1 MLWKKI
7 NQLFIRLLNTGVS
20 DGLPFL
26 EVQKTYLFNLFI
38 LLAIPLVPIFFLINI
53 FQGNYGL
60 ASLNFGLII
69 LYIIG
74 TWVSITRKYLAFRQ
88 TSLPLST
95 IIFITTAYFYHN
107 GSEYFLII
115 NLVAAVI
122 IFDLTWKYVLFSAFS
137 LCAFAFIKID
147 QNSFSTLTDALQNR
161 GTINMV
167 VSLIVLTVVLQSFKT
182 LYINYQVK
190 LENSYNEMMRVKKDK
205 ERIMQVLVH
214 DLRNPIGAIASFSEL
229 LMDDE
234 KDPEKKASL
243 EMIHKTSSES
253 MGFINE
259 IMEMETAENVPLVL
273 GRVDASKIIQKVV
286 RMQQHAINKKHQHL
300 QVKVSEE
307 PVYISAD
314 AGKMERVVNNLINN
328 AIKFSHVGGLVE
340 VDLKKERNHLLLKVH
355 DSGVGIP
362 EKFRDGLFT
371 MFGTSRCI
379 GTAGEKS
386 FGLGLAICKQIVE
399 AHRGTISF
407 ESIEGKG
414 TTFSVLLPVAV

>member
-7 NQLFIRLLNTGVS
+7 NHFFIRLLNTGVS
-20 DGLPFL
+20 DGLPFV

-38 LLAIPLVPIFFLINI
+38 LLAIPVVPVFLLINLL
-53 FQGNYGL
+53 QAKYGL
-60 ASLNFGLII
+60 ALLNLGQMLI
-69 LYIIG
+69 YGIG
-74 TWVSITRKYLAFRQ
+74 IWVSLTRKHLVYR
-88 TSLPLST
+88 PLSLLLSS
-95 IIFITTAYFYHN
+95 IIFVTGAYVFKN
-107 GSEYFLII
+107 GCEYFLII
-115 NLVAAVI
+115 NLVSAVI
-122 IFDLTWKYVLFSAFS
+122 LFDLTWKYVMFSVFS
-137 LCAFAFIKID
+137 LFAFAFIKID
-147 QNSFSTLTDALQNR
+147 QDGFSTLVASLQNR
-161 GTINMV
+161 VTINMI
-167 VSLIVLTVVLQSFKT
+167 VSLIVLTIVLQSFKT
-182 LYINYQVK
+182 LYLSYHLK
-190 LENSYNEMMRVKKDK
+190 LENAYNEMMRVKKKK

-234 KDPEKKASL
+234 TDAEKRSSL
-243 EMIHKTSSES
+243 EMIYKTSSES

-273 GRVDASKIIQKVV
+273 GRVDASKIIEKVV
-286 RMQQHAINKKHQHL
+286 KMQQHAINKKQQHL

-314 AGKMERVVNNLINN
+314 AGKMERVVNNLVNN
-328 AIKFSHVGGLVE
+328 AIKFSHIGGMVE
-340 VDLKKERNHLLLKVH
+340 IDLKKERNHLLLKVH

-362 EKFRDGLFT
+362 DKFKEGLFT
-371 MFGTSRCI
+371 MFGTSRCV